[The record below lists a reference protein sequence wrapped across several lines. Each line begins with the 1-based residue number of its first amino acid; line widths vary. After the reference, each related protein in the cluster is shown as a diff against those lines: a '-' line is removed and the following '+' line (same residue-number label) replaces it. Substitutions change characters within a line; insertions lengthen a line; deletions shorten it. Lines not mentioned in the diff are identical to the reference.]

1 MKKIFLIIT
10 LIILSIN
17 LRAQNSPLDKN
28 YLKQPGLDKFVGKW
42 TYLDDSVSFSI
53 NLRID
58 KVNLNKQGNAW
69 FVDLIQG
76 NYSLT
81 KDGREVTL
89 QTYKDT
95 SVTSGGFVDRKV
107 SLNKIKFIF
116 FCFQIFFTKKRKKI
130 YEKKICLKKESF

>member
-107 SLNKIKFIF
+107 SLNKIKFI
-116 FCFQIFFTKKRKKI
+116 KK
-130 YEKKICLKKESF
+130 